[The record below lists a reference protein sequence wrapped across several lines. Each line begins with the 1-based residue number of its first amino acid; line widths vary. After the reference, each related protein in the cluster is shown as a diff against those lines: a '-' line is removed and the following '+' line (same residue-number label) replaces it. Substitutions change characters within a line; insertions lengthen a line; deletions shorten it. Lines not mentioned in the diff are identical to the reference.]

1 MLNPLTY
8 AYIGDAVYEQ
18 FIRTKMVEENP
29 NLTPHVYH
37 LRSIMYVKAENQ
49 AKAMKLIWD
58 LLTEEE
64 KSIAKRGRNAKS
76 KTIPKNA
83 DVLDYRFATAFECLI
98 GYLYMHG
105 QNERLHFILNI
116 VYEMLTQERGKK
128 Q

>member
-18 FIRTKMVEENP
+18 FIRTKIVEENP
-29 NLTPHVYH
+29 NLTPHIYH
-37 LRSIMYVKAENQ
+37 LRSIRYVKAENQ
-49 AKAMKLIWD
+49 AKAIKLIWD
-58 LLTEEE
+58 ILTEEE
-64 KSIAKRGRNAKS
+64 KSVAKRGRNAKS

-98 GYLYMHG
+98 GYLYMNG
-105 QNERLHFILNI
+105 KNERLYYILNI
-116 VYEMLTQERGKK
+116 VYDTLTKERRN

>member
-18 FIRTKMVEENP
+18 FIRTKVVEENP

-49 AKAMKLIWD
+49 AKAMRLIWD
-58 LLTEEE
+58 ILTEEE
-64 KSIAKRGRNAKS
+64 KIIAKRGRNAKS

-83 DVLDYRFATAFECLI
+83 NVIDYRFATAFECLL
-98 GYLYMHG
+98 GYLYLQG
-105 QNERLHFILNI
+105 KSERLYFILNT
-116 VYEMLTQERGKK
+116 VYEMLTNERRKK